1 MVTRRASEDFHYC
14 LAYASGYQNTQL
26 QKLIPLTSIPTGF
39 YSGGLDLH
47 RKCSVVSRK
56 TVSVTETTWSATLPL
71 LGDQERSSQ
80 WPALNAHCPPW
91 ISAVATGLRHKTILL
106 KSHVQQTVTGV
117 LPLCLVSG
125 PLFGKFLV
133 SLPYVNTG
141 GVWATDAD
149 SATALVDAACDLAD
163 RLDVKHLE
171 LRHEVPIEHP
181 KLNMQ
186 RIDKVHMRLALPNTI
201 DDLSASLKSKLRSQ
215 VKKSHSYSLSCEY
228 GGVERINDFYD
239 VFAVNMRD
247 LGTPVFSKSLF
258 TQTIDA
264 FDGNAEF
271 AIIKSDG
278 KAVAAGLMVH
288 HQGTT
293 EIPSASCLR
302 AFNRM
307 NANMFLY
314 WQMFSRAI
322 ERRSDTFDFGR
333 SSIDS
338 GTHRFKKQ
346 WGTEACPAVWQYY
359 VRKGNPEDMRPDAGG
374 KQRLVQIWQR
384 LPVWLTRL
392 IGPAIVRGIP

>member
-1 MVTRRASEDFHYC
+1 MTR
-14 LAYASGYQNTQL
+14 T
-26 QKLIPLTSIPTGF
+26 
-39 YSGGLDLH
+39 
-47 RKCSVVSRK
+47 
-56 TVSVTETTWSATLPL
+56 TVSVTETAWSATLPL
-71 LGDQERSSQ
+71 LGDQERRAQ
-80 WPALNAHCPPW
+80 WPALNAHCSPW
-91 ISAVATGLRHKTILL
+91 INAVANGLKHKTILL
-106 KSHVQQTVTGV
+106 KSHAQQTVTGV

-133 SLPYVNTG
+133 SLPYLNTG
-141 GVWATDAD
+141 GVWATDED

-163 RLDVKHLE
+163 RFDVKHLE
-171 LRHEVPIEHP
+171 LRHEVPIQHP

-201 DDLSASLKSKLRSQ
+201 EDLSASLKSKLRSQ
-215 VKKSHSYSLSCEY
+215 VKKSHSFSLSCEY
-228 GGVERINDFYD
+228 GGAESINNFYD

-247 LGTPVFSKSLF
+247 LGTPVFSKGLF
-258 TQTIDA
+258 AQTIDS

-271 AIIKSDG
+271 AIVKSDG
-278 KAVAAGLMVH
+278 EAVAAGLMVH

-314 WQMFSRAI
+314 WQMFARAI
-322 ERRSDTFDFGR
+322 ERGSKTFDFGR
-333 SSIDS
+333 SSVDS

-346 WGTEACPAVWQYY
+346 WGAEACPAVWQYY

-392 IGPAIVRGIP
+392 IGPFIVRGIP